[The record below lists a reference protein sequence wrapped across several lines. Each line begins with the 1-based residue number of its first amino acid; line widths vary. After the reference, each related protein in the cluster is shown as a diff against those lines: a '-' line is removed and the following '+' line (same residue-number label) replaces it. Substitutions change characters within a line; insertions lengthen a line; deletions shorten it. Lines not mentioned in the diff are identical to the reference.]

1 MREMPHFD
9 LGDFVDAFGGYLLDN
24 PAALLVVGSILF
36 LVAAVVL
43 NEGRLRRKAE
53 SMDRAAYRMRRVA
66 SAAHAQQ
73 EIAER
78 AKALRIVADRERG
91 KGEQ

>member
-9 LGDFVDAFGGYLLDN
+9 LGDFVDAFGAYLLDN
-24 PAALLVVGSILF
+24 PAALLLSGAILF

-53 SMDRAAYRMRRVA
+53 SMERAAYRMRRTA
-66 SAAHAQQ
+66 SAAQARQ
-73 EIAER
+73 ELEQR
-78 AKALRIVADRERG
+78 ARALRIVADRERG